1 MATKKT
7 KTAEHSK
14 KFGIV
19 KGWYDTY
26 GDSMVVRVRLAVEKG
41 WITPDEYKKITGED
55 YPG

>member
-14 KFGIV
+14 KFDTV

-41 WITPDEYKKITGED
+41 WITPDEYKEITGED
-55 YPG
+55 YPS

>member
-14 KFGIV
+14 KFDTV

-55 YPG
+55 YPS